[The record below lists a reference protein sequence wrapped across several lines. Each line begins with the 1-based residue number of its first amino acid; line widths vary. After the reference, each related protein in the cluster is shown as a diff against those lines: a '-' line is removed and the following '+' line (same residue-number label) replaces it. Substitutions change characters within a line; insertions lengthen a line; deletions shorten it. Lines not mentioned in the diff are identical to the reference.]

1 MILARAPLRAPLGGG
16 GTDLPSY
23 YSRYGG
29 FILSAAIN
37 KYVYICVNRPSAD
50 AYIRVK
56 CSSYEQVSSPE
67 QIQHDLVRPT
77 LELLDVRGNIEIV
90 SIADVPDGTG
100 LGSSSAYLVALLT
113 VPHEMKREKSPT
125 QALAEQAFHIE
136 RSLAGHPVGKQDH
149 YLAAFGGITILEI
162 ASDGQVS
169 VAPINLSI

>member
-56 CSSYEQVSSPE
+56 YSSYEQVSSPE
-67 QIQHDLVRPT
+67 RIQHDLVRPT
-77 LELLDVRGNIEIV
+77 LELLEAMAKTLR
-90 SIADVPDGTG
+90 
-100 LGSSSAYLVALLT
+100 
-113 VPHEMKREKSPT
+113 KRCACRKPGIGMLT
-125 QALAEQAFHIE
+125 QA
-136 RSLAGHPVGKQDH
+136 
-149 YLAAFGGITILEI
+149 
-162 ASDGQVS
+162 ASDLG
-169 VAPINLSI
+169 LSLPDSYMVGDGLTDVEAG